1 MTSTMQQPVELLRDR
16 LERAFAIHTNRLNEL
31 TLRGSMTDP
40 ATYEARVEG
49 ARRGIADTAQALR
62 RMSEGTYGRCETCGT
77 TIAWERLEAVPH
89 ARNCSQ
95 CR

>member
-31 TLRGSMTDP
+31 TLRGSMIDP
-40 ATYEARVEG
+40 DTFEARVEA
-49 ARRGIADTAQALR
+49 ARRGIANTAEALR
-62 RMSEGTYGRCETCGT
+62 RMSEGTYGRCEACGT
-77 TIAWERLEAVPH
+77 TIAWQRLEAVPH
-89 ARNCSQ
+89 ARRCSQ

>member
-16 LERAFAIHTNRLNEL
+16 LEHAFAIHTSRLNEL
-31 TLRGSMTDP
+31 MSRGGATDP
-40 ATYEARVEG
+40 ATFEARVEG

-62 RMSEGTYGRCETCGT
+62 RMSEGTYGRCEVCGS
-77 TIAWERLEAVPH
+77 TIAWQRLEAVPH
-89 ARNCSQ
+89 ARRCSQ